1 MTANEMVTIARE
13 QVDAFNESDWK
24 KMRGQLAADSRYH
37 ELGSQRSVKGS
48 QEIVALFQ
56 DWKKAFP
63 DATGKVTSAL
73 GSGNK
78 VALEVVWKGTQ
89 TGPLGGPKG
98 TIAPSGKQ
106 QVTPA
111 ALFFTFQGNKI
122 KESHQYFDSMTLLQ
136 QIGALPK

>member
-1 MTANEMVTIARE
+1 MTAKEMVTIARE
-13 QVDAFNESDWK
+13 QVDAFNESNWT

-37 ELGSQRSVKGS
+37 ELGSQRKVKGPK
-48 QEIVALFQ
+48 EIVELFQ

-63 DATGKVTSAL
+63 DAKGKVTSAV
-73 GSGNK
+73 GSENK
-78 VALEVVWKGTQ
+78 VALEVTWKGTQ
-89 TGPLGGPKG
+89 NGPLGSPQG
-98 TIAPSGKQ
+98 TIPPSGKQ

-111 ALFFTFQGNKI
+111 ALFFTFEGNKI